1 MAAFHG
7 KSGVVTFESEIFLN
21 VINWTVN
28 VAADLVEAT
37 DMGDSWKTYLA
48 GFKDWTGTAEV
59 LMDSGG
65 LLATAGSSALTQIG
79 TAAACTFND
88 GNTTLT
94 ANGFLMDFTVND
106 PSDGVVTMTLNFQG
120 SGSMA

>member
-7 KSGVVTFESEIFLN
+7 KAGTVSFGAKAVFN
-21 VINWTVN
+21 VINWTIN
-28 VAADLVEAT
+28 VTSDLAEAT

-59 LMDSGG
+59 LTDSGG
-65 LLATAGSSALTQIG
+65 LMVVAGSSAINLVG
-79 TAAACTFND
+79 TEAACIFND
-88 GNTTLT
+88 GNTSLT
-94 ANGFLMDFTVND
+94 ANGFLVDFSVND